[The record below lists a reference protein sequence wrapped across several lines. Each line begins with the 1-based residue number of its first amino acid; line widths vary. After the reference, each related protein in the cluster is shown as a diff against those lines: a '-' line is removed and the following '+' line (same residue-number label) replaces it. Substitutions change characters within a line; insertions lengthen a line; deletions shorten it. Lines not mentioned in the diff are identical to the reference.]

1 MHLLLEEGSQWTA
14 DQHLHIILTL
24 TLPLHS
30 APCKLSTRLTR
41 LYPKHVP
48 MKRGLVESYAL
59 IPNLGLFALIRNV
72 KDPLSQARFRKNLC
86 LTICV
91 L

>member
-59 IPNLGLFALIRNV
+59 IPNLGLFALIR
-72 KDPLSQARFRKNLC
+72 KQPTWIHLARPDLEK
-86 LTICV
+86 TDA
-91 L
+91 